1 MEVLIVIRLFWL
13 SLEKNLKIWK
23 RNMFQISKTQFVG
36 GIIDFVK
43 YKILKLRD
51 FGTGKKMRFKFDTL
65 SNQQITYRK

>member
-1 MEVLIVIRLFWL
+1 
-13 SLEKNLKIWK
+13 
-23 RNMFQISKTQFVG
+23 MFQISKTQFVG